1 MTQHRDAIGHRDKDI
16 ELSGAE
22 SAYLSYEMSYL
33 LEAMISKELD
43 IPKETIKKGF
53 ERSMMFDSCNSFI
66 RGAISKGRF
75 HL

>member
-43 IPKETIKKGF
+43 IPKGF